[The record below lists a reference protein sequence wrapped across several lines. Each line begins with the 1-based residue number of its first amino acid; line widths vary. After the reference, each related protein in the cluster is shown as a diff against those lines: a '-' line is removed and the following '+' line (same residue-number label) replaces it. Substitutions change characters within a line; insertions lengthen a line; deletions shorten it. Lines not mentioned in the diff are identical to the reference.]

1 MKLAFATIGEAPR
14 DDLVPYLVSKLPPGL
29 EVEEDGVLNHLDEA
43 GRQALNAHDSSLH
56 MVTRARDG
64 SAYKLNYQR
73 TLPHMQRV
81 VDGLVERGAD
91 LVVIVCGADWSPVQA
106 SVPVVN
112 PGVLFPNLV
121 QALGK
126 GLKLGVIK
134 PDEAQIPHTIE
145 HYTSIGLDP
154 IVTAASPYESNRLD
168 LARQAAE
175 TLRDQG
181 AEMIWMTCVGMNEDM
196 RDAVHEVLPL
206 PTILARSVLARII
219 AELVGDPTAASS
231 TTAVSA
237 AEAADAKGVT
247 L

>member
-14 DDLVPYLVSKLPPGL
+14 DDLVPYLRSKLPGPL
-29 EVEEDGVLNHLDEA
+29 EVEEDGVLNHLNES
-43 GRQALNAHDSSLH
+43 GRRELDTHDDTLH
-56 MVTRARDG
+56 MVTRDREG
-64 SAYKLNYQR
+64 NAYRLNYQR

-91 LVVIVCGADWSPVQA
+91 MVVILCGADWSSVRA

-126 GLKLGVIK
+126 GLKLGIIK
-134 PDEAQIPHTIE
+134 PDEGQIPHTVK
-145 HYTSIGLDP
+145 HYTAIGLDP
-154 IVTAASPYESNRLD
+154 VVTAASPYGADRLE
-168 LARQAAE
+168 LARRAAE

-181 AEMIWMTCVGMNEDM
+181 AEMIWMTCVGMDEDM
-196 RDAVHEVLPL
+196 RDAVHEILPL

-219 AELVGDPTAASS
+219 AELVGELPTAGRR
-231 TTAVSA
+231 
-237 AEAADAKGVT
+237 ADAAARKGVA

>member
-14 DDLVPYLVSKLPPGL
+14 DDLVPYLRSKLPPDI

-43 GRQALNAHDSSLH
+43 QRQALNADDDSLH

-64 SAYKLNYQR
+64 RAYKLAYDR
-73 TLPHMQRV
+73 TVPEMQKV
-81 VDGLVERGAD
+81 VDGLVARGAD
-91 LVVIVCGADWSPVQA
+91 LVVILCGADWSPVTA

-112 PGVLFPNLV
+112 PGKLFPNLV
-121 QALGK
+121 QALGT

-134 PDEAQIPHTIE
+134 PDEGQIPHTIQ

-154 IVTAASPYESNRLD
+154 IVTAASPYEADRLD
-168 LARQAAE
+168 RARRAAE
-175 TLRDQG
+175 LLRDQG
-181 AEMIWMTCVGMNEDM
+181 AELIWMTCVGMDEDM
-196 RDAVHEVLPL
+196 RDAVHEVLPR

-219 AELVGDPTAASS
+219 AELVGEPAPAATPASP
-231 TTAVSA
+231 
-237 AEAADAKGVT
+237 KGAS